1 MNGQFDPARLGKL
14 IELKGGPDG
23 AICALLEVRI
33 YTGRPDP
40 RKDPKTY
47 AAHMEQ
53 CAQWQRDR
61 VTVVHRELRYPPG
74 WPAHRAQEKGIDTAL
89 AIDFVTM
96 AVDGVYDI
104 GVIMSTDTDLL
115 PALEFTRCRYSGV
128 RHVAVAAWR
137 SPHSNRRLSI
147 PGSNIWCH
155 WLHRADYDAVADMTD
170 YNR

>member
-1 MNGQFDPARLGKL
+1 MLISSDDVVNTLKLVLFIDAQNSYRGARESFFHNAGPSMNGQFDPARLGKL

-89 AIDFVTM
+89 ANRFRYY
-96 AVDGVYDI
+96 G
-104 GVIMSTDTDLL
+104 SS
-115 PALEFTRCRYSGV
+115 RC
-128 RHVAVAAWR
+128 
-137 SPHSNRRLSI
+137 L
-147 PGSNIWCH
+147 
-155 WLHRADYDAVADMTD
+155 
-170 YNR
+170 